1 MKLLILGAGGHG
13 VNCLEIARS
22 MGKFEEIAFLD
33 DGHVN
38 EEICGCR
45 VIGKLE
51 AVETLQSIYD
61 CAFPAF
67 GNNSYRLK
75 WLERLIS
82 AGYTVPVL
90 ISPQACVSTYAVVG
104 QGSVVFPFAAVEP
117 RAEVRQ
123 GAIISAGVVVNHD
136 SRLGDGVLI
145 YSNSVIRP
153 YASVGNETKI
163 GSAVVIAQGCKVA
176 GESNIADGVVLN

>member
-13 VNCLEIARS
+13 VNCLEIARR
-22 MGKFEEIAFLD
+22 MGSFEEIAFLD
-33 DGHVN
+33 DGHVD
-38 EEICGCR
+38 EEICGCL

-51 AVETLQSIYD
+51 AAENLQAIYD

-75 WLERLIS
+75 WLGQLIS
-82 AGYTVPVL
+82 AGYTIPVL
-90 ISPQACVSTYAVVG
+90 ISPQACVSTYAVIG
-104 QGSVVFPFAAVEP
+104 QGSVVFPFVSVEP
-117 RAEVRQ
+117 RAKISQ
-123 GAIISAGVVVNHD
+123 GAIISAGVVINHD

-153 YASVGNETKI
+153 YASVETETRI

-176 GESNIADGVVLN
+176 SESNIADGIVLN